1 MNRKFAAL
9 VLGLVMLATA
19 LGVVWTRHESRVL
32 FVELQALNG
41 ERDELNIEWGR
52 LQLEQATWAEASRI
66 ERLARDELNMQT
78 PAQDDVV
85 VIVR

>member
-32 FVELQALNG
+32 FVELQELNG

>member
-1 MNRKFAAL
+1 MNRTFAAL

-32 FVELQALNG
+32 FVQLQELNG

>member
-1 MNRKFAAL
+1 MRRVAAAL
-9 VLGLVMLATA
+9 VLGAAMLATA

-32 FVELQALNG
+32 FVELEGLNAT
-41 ERDELNIEWGR
+41 RDELNIEWGR

-66 ERLARDELNMQT
+66 ERLAREELDMRT
-78 PAQDDVV
+78 PAQDEVV